1 MKTLKYLADIGKH
14 KYKLVD
20 GPRKF
25 FIDKELATVVI
36 IDCRTTAAQKIWT
49 RLEFKEYDII
59 LNQKKKLVPTKIE
72 SLFEGE
78 KMQAQ

>member
-14 KYKLVD
+14 KYELVD

-36 IDCRTTAAQKIWT
+36 IDCRTTAAQKI
-49 RLEFKEYDII
+49 
-59 LNQKKKLVPTKIE
+59 
-72 SLFEGE
+72 
-78 KMQAQ
+78 

>member
-14 KYKLVD
+14 KYELVD
-20 GPRKF
+20 GPWKC

-49 RLEFKEYDII
+49 RLEFKEYDTI

-78 KMQAQ
+78 KMQTQ

>member
-14 KYKLVD
+14 KYELVD

-25 FIDKELATVVI
+25 FIDKELATAVI

-59 LNQKKKLVPTKIE
+59 LNQKKNWCRQK
-72 SLFEGE
+72 
-78 KMQAQ
+78 